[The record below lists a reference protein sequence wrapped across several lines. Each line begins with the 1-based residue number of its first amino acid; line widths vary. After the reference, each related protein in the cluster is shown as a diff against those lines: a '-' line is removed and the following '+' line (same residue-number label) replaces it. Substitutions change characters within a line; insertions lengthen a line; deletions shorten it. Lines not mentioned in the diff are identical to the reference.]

1 MYYLCDYQT
10 HRAMKEF
17 ILLKDVVNYINE
29 SNYPEL
35 FCSMSRYAL
44 AKEKRYPNTVEG
56 DRLLQED
63 LSKKYV
69 VAEWPER
76 IFIYSE

>member
-17 ILLKDVVNYINE
+17 SSLREVIKYINE
-29 SNYPEL
+29 SEHPEL

-44 AKEKRYPNTVEG
+44 AKEKKYSNTVDG
-56 DRLLQED
+56 NSRLRED

-76 IFIYSE
+76 IFLYSQ